1 MSASDDVRAEPRKE
15 YLVMNL
21 KNLRRWAVAAVVANV
36 GVTLL
41 AAAVLPASAVG
52 LLPVIGLVL
61 PLLTTGVID
70 AAAQPR
76 LQH

>member
-1 MSASDDVRAEPRKE
+1 
-15 YLVMNL
+15 MNL
-21 KNLRRWAVAAVVANV
+21 KNLRRWAVGAVVANV

-41 AAAVLPASAVG
+41 AAAVLPAGAMG

>member
-1 MSASDDVRAEPRKE
+1 MD
-15 YLVMNL
+15 L
-21 KNLRRWAVAAVVANV
+21 KNLRRWALAAVVANV

>member
-1 MSASDDVRAEPRKE
+1 
-15 YLVMNL
+15 MNL
-21 KNLRRWAVAAVVANV
+21 KNLRLWAVVAVVANV
-36 GVTLL
+36 GVALL

-52 LLPVIGLVL
+52 LLPILALAL

>member
-1 MSASDDVRAEPRKE
+1 
-15 YLVMNL
+15 MNL
-21 KNLRRWAVAAVVANV
+21 ENLRKWAAVAVVANV

-52 LLPVIGLVL
+52 LLPILGLVL

-76 LQH
+76 LHR

>member
-1 MSASDDVRAEPRKE
+1 
-15 YLVMNL
+15 MNL
-21 KNLRRWAVAAVVANV
+21 KNLRRWAVVAVVANV

-41 AAAVLPASAVG
+41 AAAVLPASAIGV
-52 LLPVIGLVL
+52 LPVIGLVL

-70 AAAQPR
+70 AAAQQR

>member
-1 MSASDDVRAEPRKE
+1 
-15 YLVMNL
+15 MNL
-21 KNLRRWAVAAVVANV
+21 KNLRLWAVGAVVANV

-41 AAAVLPASAVG
+41 AAAVLPANAMG

-61 PLLTTGVID
+61 PLLTTGVIE